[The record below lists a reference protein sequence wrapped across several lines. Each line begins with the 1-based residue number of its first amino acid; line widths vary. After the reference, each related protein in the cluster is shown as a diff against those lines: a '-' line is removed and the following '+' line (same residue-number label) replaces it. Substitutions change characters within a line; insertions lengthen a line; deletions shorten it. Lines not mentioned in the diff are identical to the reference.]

1 MPLSMTGHG
10 QASHRFGEFSIDV
23 EIRTVNNR
31 FLKVSTKVSELSL
44 SIEPE
49 LESIVREYL
58 KRGTVSL
65 SVRVVSRGGYPSKLV
80 NQSMLSAYIR
90 EAKIAAESTNT
101 PFIADFANLLSLSGV
116 LEPQSSTDLPELN
129 EAIRE
134 TVRDA
139 LKDLHQ
145 MRSIEGLSMKSK
157 FIENLKQVREH
168 RHSILQRAPVVIS
181 DYQSKLESRVR
192 VAYESRGI
200 GLETVDLL
208 REVTLFCDKTD
219 ISEELTRLESHLDQ
233 FEKAIE
239 SEESQGRR
247 LDFLVQELGRET
259 NTIGS
264 KANDAE
270 LSYHVVAIKT
280 ILEQIRELVQNVE

>member
-1 MPLSMTGHG
+1 MTGHG

-101 PFIADFANLLSLSGV
+101 PFIADFANLLSLPGV

-129 EAIRE
+129 VAIRE
-134 TVRDA
+134 TVLDA

-181 DYQSKLESRVR
+181 EYQSKLESRVR

>member
-1 MPLSMTGHG
+1 MTGHG

-49 LESIVREYL
+49 LESVVREYL

-101 PFIADFANLLSLSGV
+101 PFIADFANLLSLPGV

>member
-1 MPLSMTGHG
+1 MTGHG

-101 PFIADFANLLSLSGV
+101 PFIADFANLLSLPGV

-129 EAIRE
+129 EAIRK

-181 DYQSKLESRVR
+181 EYQSKLESRVR

-270 LSYHVVAIKT
+270 LSHHVVAIKT

>member
-1 MPLSMTGHG
+1 MTGHG

-101 PFIADFANLLSLSGV
+101 PFIADFANLLSLPGV

>member
-90 EAKIAAESTNT
+90 EAKIVAESTNT
-101 PFIADFANLLSLSGV
+101 PFIADFANLLSLPGV

-129 EAIRE
+129 VAIRE

-181 DYQSKLESRVR
+181 EYQSKLESRVR

>member
-1 MPLSMTGHG
+1 VPLSMTGHG

-90 EAKIAAESTNT
+90 EAKIVAESTNT
-101 PFIADFANLLSLSGV
+101 PFIADFANLLSLPGV

-181 DYQSKLESRVR
+181 EYQSKLESRVR

-270 LSYHVVAIKT
+270 LSHHVVAIKT

>member
-1 MPLSMTGHG
+1 MTGHG

-49 LESIVREYL
+49 LESVVREYL

-101 PFIADFANLLSLSGV
+101 PFIADFANLLSLPGV

-270 LSYHVVAIKT
+270 LSHHVVAIKT

>member
-1 MPLSMTGHG
+1 VPLSMTGHG

-90 EAKIAAESTNT
+90 EAKIVAESTNT
-101 PFIADFANLLSLSGV
+101 PFIADFANLLSLPGV

-168 RHSILQRAPVVIS
+168 RHSILRRAPVVIS
-181 DYQSKLESRVR
+181 EYQSKLESKVR

-270 LSYHVVAIKT
+270 LSHHVVAIKT

>member
-101 PFIADFANLLSLSGV
+101 PFIADFANLLSLPGV

-270 LSYHVVAIKT
+270 LSHHVVAIKT

>member
-10 QASHRFGEFSIDV
+10 QASHRLGEFSIDV

-31 FLKVSTKVSELSL
+31 FLKVSTKVSELAS
-44 SIEPE
+44 SVEPE
-49 LESIVREYL
+49 LEGIVREYL

-65 SVRVVSRGGYPSKLV
+65 SVRVVSRGSYPSNLV
-80 NQSMLSAYIR
+80 NQTLLAAYIR
-90 EAKIAAESTNT
+90 EAKLVAESENT
-101 PFIADFANLLSLSGV
+101 PFQADFANFLSLPGV
-116 LEPQSSTDLPELN
+116 LEPQVTNDHPELD
-129 EAIRE
+129 EAIRA
-134 TVRDA
+134 TVCNA
-139 LKDLHQ
+139 LKDLQQ
-145 MRSIEGLSMKSK
+145 MRGIEGASMKSK
-157 FIENLKQVREH
+157 FIENLKQIREH

-181 DYQSKLESRVR
+181 DYQLKLESRVR
-192 VAYESRGI
+192 NAFESRGI
-200 GLETVDLL
+200 DLETVDLL

-233 FEKAIE
+233 FEKAME

-270 LSYHVVAIKT
+270 LALHVVAIKT

>member
-10 QASHRFGEFSIDV
+10 QASHRLGEFSIDV

-31 FLKVSTKVSELSL
+31 YLKVSTKVSELAL
-44 SIEPE
+44 AIEPD
-49 LESIVREYL
+49 LENIVRDYL

-65 SVRVVSRGGYPSKLV
+65 SVRVVSRGSYPSNLI

-90 EAKIAAESTNT
+90 EAKVAAESTNT
-101 PFIADFANLLSLSGV
+101 PFQADFATLLGLPGV

-129 EAIRE
+129 DAVRA

-139 LKDLHQ
+139 LKDLQH
-145 MRSIEGLSMKSK
+145 MRAIEGSSMKSK
-157 FIENLKQVREH
+157 LKENLQQVREY
-168 RHSILQRAPVVIS
+168 RQFILQRAPVVIS

-192 VAYESRGI
+192 IAFESRGI

-219 ISEELTRLESHLDQ
+219 ISEELTRLDSHLDQ

-270 LSYHVVAIKT
+270 ISQHVVAIKT

>member
-1 MPLSMTGHG
+1 MTGHG
-10 QASHRFGEFSIDV
+10 QASHRLGEFSIDV

-31 FLKVSTKVSELSL
+31 FLKVATKVSELSL

-49 LESIVREYL
+49 LENIVREYL

-65 SVRVVSRGGYPSKLV
+65 NVRVFSRGSYPSTLV
-80 NQSMLSAYIR
+80 NQAMLSAYIR

-101 PFIADFANLLSLSGV
+101 LFQADFANLLSLPGV
-116 LEPQSSTDLPELN
+116 LEPQSSTNLPELN
-129 EAIRE
+129 EAIRA

-139 LKDLHQ
+139 LKDLQQ
-145 MRSIEGLSMKSK
+145 MRAIEGSSMKSK
-157 FIENLKQVREH
+157 FLENLKQVRQH
-168 RHSILQRAPVVIS
+168 RHSILERAPVVIS

-192 VAYESRGI
+192 IAFESRGI

-270 LSYHVVAIKT
+270 LSHHVVAIKT

>member
-1 MPLSMTGHG
+1 
-10 QASHRFGEFSIDV
+10 FSIDV

-31 FLKVSTKVSELSL
+31 YLKVSTKVSELAL
-44 SIEPE
+44 AIEPD
-49 LESIVREYL
+49 LENIVRDYL

-65 SVRVVSRGGYPSKLV
+65 SVRVVSRGSYPSNLI

-90 EAKIAAESTNT
+90 EAKVAAESTNT
-101 PFIADFANLLSLSGV
+101 PFQADFATLLGLPGV

-129 EAIRE
+129 DAVRA

-139 LKDLHQ
+139 LKDLQH
-145 MRSIEGLSMKSK
+145 MRAIEGSSMKSK
-157 FIENLKQVREH
+157 LKENLQQVREY
-168 RHSILQRAPVVIS
+168 RQFILQRAPVVIS

-192 VAYESRGI
+192 IAFESRGI

-219 ISEELTRLESHLDQ
+219 ISEELTRLDSHLDQ

-270 LSYHVVAIKT
+270 ISQHVVAIKT

>member
-101 PFIADFANLLSLSGV
+101 PFIADFANLLSLPGV

>member
-101 PFIADFANLLSLSGV
+101 PFIADFANLLSLPGV

-181 DYQSKLESRVR
+181 EYQSKLESRVR

>member
-1 MPLSMTGHG
+1 MTGHG
-10 QASHRFGEFSIDV
+10 QASHRLGEFSIDV

-31 FLKVSTKVSELSL
+31 FLKVLTKVSELSL

-49 LESIVREYL
+49 LENIVREYL

-65 SVRVVSRGGYPSKLV
+65 NVRVFSRGCYPSTLV
-80 NQSMLSAYIR
+80 NQAMLAAYIR

-101 PFIADFANLLSLSGV
+101 LFQADFANLLNLPGV

-129 EAIRE
+129 EAIRD

-139 LKDLHQ
+139 LKDLQQ
-145 MRSIEGLSMKSK
+145 MRAIEGLSMKLK
-157 FIENLKQVREH
+157 FLENLKQVREH
-168 RHSILQRAPVVIS
+168 RHSILDRAPVVIS

-192 VAYESRGI
+192 MAVESRGI

-264 KANDAE
+264 KANDAD
-270 LSYHVVAIKT
+270 LSHHVVAIKT

>member
-90 EAKIAAESTNT
+90 EAKIVAESTNT
-101 PFIADFANLLSLSGV
+101 PFIADFANLLSLPGV

-181 DYQSKLESRVR
+181 EYQSKLESRVR

-270 LSYHVVAIKT
+270 LSHHVVAIKT

>member
-49 LESIVREYL
+49 LESVVREYL

-101 PFIADFANLLSLSGV
+101 PFIADFANLLSLPGV

-181 DYQSKLESRVR
+181 EYQSKLESRVR

-270 LSYHVVAIKT
+270 LSHHVVAIKT

>member
-1 MPLSMTGHG
+1 MTGHG
-10 QASHRFGEFSIDV
+10 QASHRLGEFSIDV

-31 FLKVSTKVSELSL
+31 FLKVATKVSELSL

-49 LESIVREYL
+49 LENIVREYL

-65 SVRVVSRGGYPSKLV
+65 NVRVFSRGSYPSTLV
-80 NQSMLSAYIR
+80 NQAMLSAYIR

-101 PFIADFANLLSLSGV
+101 LFQADFANLLSLPGV

-129 EAIRE
+129 EAIRA

-139 LKDLHQ
+139 LKDLQQ
-145 MRSIEGLSMKSK
+145 MRAIEGSSMKSK
-157 FIENLKQVREH
+157 FLENLKQVRQH
-168 RHSILQRAPVVIS
+168 RHSILERAPVVIS

-192 VAYESRGI
+192 IAFESRGI

-270 LSYHVVAIKT
+270 LSHHVVAIKT

>member
-1 MPLSMTGHG
+1 MTGHG
-10 QASHRFGEFSIDV
+10 QASHRLGEFSIDV

-31 FLKVSTKVSELSL
+31 FLKVLTKVSELSL

-49 LESIVREYL
+49 LENIVREYL

-65 SVRVVSRGGYPSKLV
+65 NVRVFSRGCYPSTLV
-80 NQSMLSAYIR
+80 NQAMLAAYIR

-101 PFIADFANLLSLSGV
+101 LFQADFANLLNLPGV

-129 EAIRE
+129 EAIRD

-139 LKDLHQ
+139 LKDLQQ
-145 MRSIEGLSMKSK
+145 MRAIEGLSMKLK
-157 FIENLKQVREH
+157 FLENLKQVREH
-168 RHSILQRAPVVIS
+168 RHSILERAPVVIS

-192 VAYESRGI
+192 IAVESRGI

-264 KANDAE
+264 KANDAD
-270 LSYHVVAIKT
+270 LSHHVVAIKT

>member
-49 LESIVREYL
+49 LESVVREYL

-90 EAKIAAESTNT
+90 EAKIVAESTNT
-101 PFIADFANLLSLSGV
+101 PFIADFANLLSLPGV

-181 DYQSKLESRVR
+181 EYQSKLESRVR

>member
-1 MPLSMTGHG
+1 
-10 QASHRFGEFSIDV
+10 
-23 EIRTVNNR
+23 
-31 FLKVSTKVSELSL
+31 
-44 SIEPE
+44 
-49 LESIVREYL
+49 
-58 KRGTVSL
+58 
-65 SVRVVSRGGYPSKLV
+65 
-80 NQSMLSAYIR
+80 MLSGTKNSCTISYKKKA
-90 EAKIAAESTNT
+90 
-101 PFIADFANLLSLSGV
+101 G
-116 LEPQSSTDLPELN
+116 
-129 EAIRE
+129 
-134 TVRDA
+134 
-139 LKDLHQ
+139 
-145 MRSIEGLSMKSK
+145 
-157 FIENLKQVREH
+157 VREH

-181 DYQSKLESRVR
+181 EYQSKLESRVR

-270 LSYHVVAIKT
+270 LSHHVVAIKT

>member
-1 MPLSMTGHG
+1 MTGHG

-101 PFIADFANLLSLSGV
+101 PFIADFANLLSLPGV

-181 DYQSKLESRVR
+181 EYQSKLESRVR

>member
-1 MPLSMTGHG
+1 
-10 QASHRFGEFSIDV
+10 
-23 EIRTVNNR
+23 
-31 FLKVSTKVSELSL
+31 
-44 SIEPE
+44 
-49 LESIVREYL
+49 
-58 KRGTVSL
+58 
-65 SVRVVSRGGYPSKLV
+65 
-80 NQSMLSAYIR
+80 MLSAYIR

-101 PFIADFANLLSLSGV
+101 PFIADFANLLSLPGV

>member
-1 MPLSMTGHG
+1 MTGHG

-49 LESIVREYL
+49 LESVVREYL

-101 PFIADFANLLSLSGV
+101 PFIADFANLLSLPGV

-181 DYQSKLESRVR
+181 EYQSKLESRVR

-270 LSYHVVAIKT
+270 LSHHVVAIKT